1 MTESDSE
8 EFKERTTYCV
18 CKMPCEEYDPVEFM
32 IQCDHCENW
41 FHGRCI
47 QLNEEQSES
56 IEQYICKE
64 CETDTRKSSF
74 KTKCLTCAKALK
86 RDFSKYCSDACGVAN
101 GRVLL
106 SAILNKK
113 LEGVHIADPIPEE
126 VSADVHGDSA
136 LVSKEQSLQSK
147 REMLLQ
153 RKRNIHSSVQLAV
166 TIRSALTSPSLC
178 CFNYNLT
185 NLNAPGEEQRFE
197 FDHETLKQE
206 AVSIDSAKATYPFL
220 CWEEDCSKHV
230 SKFKIPPALIP
241 SLSGEDTLDGEDVP
255 EWANL
260 LCNSLKYEI
269 EIIDRKLKKIR
280 TRLSK
285 INEIVEYKQKYSTQF
300 TLDHGVISFYGEKS
314 ILDGVNNDENGEN
327 DSNLMATPR

>member
-1 MTESDSE
+1 
-8 EFKERTTYCV
+8 
-18 CKMPCEEYDPVEFM
+18 
-32 IQCDHCENW
+32 
-41 FHGRCI
+41 
-47 QLNEEQSES
+47 
-56 IEQYICKE
+56 
-64 CETDTRKSSF
+64 
-74 KTKCLTCAKALK
+74 
-86 RDFSKYCSDACGVAN
+86 
-101 GRVLL
+101 LL

-166 TIRSALTSPSLC
+166 TIRSALTNPSLC

-185 NLNAPGEEQRFE
+185 NLNAPGEDQKFD

-206 AVSIDSAKATYPFL
+206 AVSIDSAKAMYPFL
-220 CWEEDCSKHV
+220 CWVEDCSKHV
-230 SKFKIPPALIP
+230 SKFKTPPALIP
-241 SLSGEDTLDGEDVP
+241 SLSEEDTLDGEDVP

-260 LCNSLKYEI
+260 LCNSLEYEI
-269 EIIDRKLKKIR
+269 EIIDRKLKRIR

-314 ILDGVNNDENGEN
+314 ILDGANTDENGEN
-327 DSNLMATPR
+327 DPNLMATPRVPEQKTMLESVRGGVTIKHF